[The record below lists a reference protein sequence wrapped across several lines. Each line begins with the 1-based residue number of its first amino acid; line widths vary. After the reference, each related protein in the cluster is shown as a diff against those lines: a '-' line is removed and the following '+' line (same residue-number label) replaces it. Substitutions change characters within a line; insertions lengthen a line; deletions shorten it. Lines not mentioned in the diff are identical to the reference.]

1 MIREYIYFVD
11 DNPNG
16 TSGMT
21 EEEIIR
27 CRECKYCEL
36 NFIWSCKYHNG
47 AIKLDDFCSF
57 AERKAEQ

>member
-1 MIREYIYFVD
+1 MFERIYGKD
-11 DNPNG
+11 GDTLLKPK
-16 TSGMT
+16 
-21 EEEIIR
+21 EEIIR

-57 AERKAEQ
+57 AERKEQ

>member
-1 MIREYIYFVD
+1 MSERIYEKD
-11 DNPNG
+11 GDTLLKPK
-16 TSGMT
+16 
-21 EEEIIR
+21 EEIIR